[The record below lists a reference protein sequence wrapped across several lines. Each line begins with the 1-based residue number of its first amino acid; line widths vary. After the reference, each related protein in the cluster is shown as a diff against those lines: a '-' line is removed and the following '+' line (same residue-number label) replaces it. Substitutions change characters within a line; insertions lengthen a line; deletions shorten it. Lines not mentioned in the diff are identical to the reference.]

1 MLFHSTVRK
10 ELGRSFG
17 ATLVVL
23 VTIITTMMLIR
34 ALSQA
39 SFGVFNPQDVM
50 LVMAYSVMGHMPTI
64 LTLSLFIGVVSTL
77 SRMYRDSEMVIWFAS
92 GRGLSAFVSPLLQFA
107 WPIVLIIGALAL
119 VVWPW
124 SNQQTYALKD
134 RYERRGDL
142 ERVAPGQFQ
151 ENASG
156 SRVFFIDKDSPDA
169 QTGSNVFISS
179 KDQGKESMTS
189 ARSGVVQ
196 MQNGERFLIL
206 KNGQRIEKNADGKD
220 LKISQF
226 EEYGT
231 SMGNAATEAL
241 DARPVRNLGS
251 WLLWRSGAPVQLG
264 ELAWRLGLA
273 IAAFN
278 LVLIALSV
286 SAFNP
291 RAARSMSLAM
301 ALLAFVVYYNMLNLG
316 YGWIGSQKA
325 SFAGFLLMLH
335 GSVFVLALLWLG
347 VKHNNVPIWGVWNLR
362 RVLGKSA
369 AQSTTKATTKAAR
382 LGDPP

>member
-17 ATLVVL
+17 ATVVVL

-39 SFGVFNPQDVM
+39 TFGVFNPQDVM

-64 LTLSLFIGVVSTL
+64 LTLSLFISVVSTL

-92 GRGLSAFVSPLLQFA
+92 GRGLSAFLSPLLQFA
-107 WPIVLIIGALAL
+107 WPIVAVIGALAL
-119 VVWPW
+119 VIWPW
-124 SNQQTYALKD
+124 YNQQTYELKD

-179 KDQGKESMTS
+179 QERGKESMTS
-189 ARSGVVQ
+189 ARSGQVQ
-196 MQNGERFLIL
+196 LQNGERFLIL
-206 KNGQRIEKNADGKD
+206 KNGQRIEKNVDNQD
-220 LKISQF
+220 LKVSQF

-231 SMGNAATEAL
+231 SIGSAAAQAL
-241 DARPVRNLGS
+241 DARPVRNVGS
-251 WLLWRSGAPVQLG
+251 WLLWTGASPVQLG

-273 IAAFN
+273 FAAFN

-291 RAARSMSLAM
+291 RAGRSASLVM

-335 GSVFVLALLWLG
+335 GSVFVLGLLWLAL
-347 VKHNNVPIWGVWNLR
+347 KHNNVPLWGAWNLR
-362 RVLGKSA
+362 RVFGKTSA
-369 AQSTTKATTKAAR
+369 QRAK
-382 LGDPP
+382 P

>member
-34 ALSQA
+34 ALAQA
-39 SFGVFNPQDVM
+39 SFGVFNPQDVL

-64 LTLSLFIGVVSTL
+64 LTLSLFIAVVSTL

-92 GRGLSAFVSPLLQFA
+92 GRGLSAFLSPLLQFA
-107 WPIVLIIGALAL
+107 WPIVLVIGTLAL
-119 VVWPW
+119 VIWPW
-124 SNQQTYALKD
+124 SNQQTYQLKD

-179 KDQGKESMTS
+179 NERGKESMTS
-189 ARSGVVQ
+189 ARSGQVQ
-196 MQNGERFLIL
+196 LQNGERFLIL
-206 KNGQRIEKNADGKD
+206 KNGQRIEKSLDSQD
-220 LKISQF
+220 LKVSQF

-231 SMGNAATEAL
+231 SMGSAAAQAL
-241 DARPVRNLGS
+241 DARPLRNLNSWQLWVGS
-251 WLLWRSGAPVQLG
+251 SPMQLG

-291 RAARSMSLAM
+291 RAGRSASLVM
-301 ALLAFVVYYNMLNLG
+301 ALLSFVVYYNMLNLG
-316 YGWIGSQKA
+316 FGWIGSQKA

-335 GSVFVLALLWLG
+335 GGVFVIGLLWLAL
-347 VKHNNVPIWGVWNLR
+347 KHNNVPLWGAWNLR
-362 RVLGKSA
+362 RVFGKAVS
-369 AQSTTKATTKAAR
+369 QRPT
-382 LGDPP
+382 P

>member
-64 LTLSLFIGVVSTL
+64 LTLSLFIAVVSTL

-92 GRGLSAFVSPLLQFA
+92 GRGLSAFLSPLMQFA
-107 WPIVLIIGALAL
+107 WPIVLVIGALAL
-119 VVWPW
+119 VIWPW
-124 SNQQTYALKD
+124 SNQQTFELKD

-179 KDQGKESMTS
+179 NERGKEAITT
-189 ARSGVVQ
+189 ARSGQVQ
-196 MQNGERFLIL
+196 MQNGERFLVL
-206 KNGQRIEKNADGKD
+206 KNGQRLEKSSDSQD

-226 EEYGT
+226 EEYAT
-231 SMGNAATEAL
+231 SMGSVGTQAL
-241 DARPVRNLGS
+241 DARPLRNVGS
-251 WLLWRSGAPVQLG
+251 WQLWTGAAPLQLG

-273 IAAFN
+273 LAASN

-291 RAARSMSLAM
+291 RAGRSANLVM

-316 YGWIGSQKA
+316 YDWIGSQKA
-325 SFAGFLLMLH
+325 TFAGFLLLLH
-335 GSVFVLALLWLG
+335 GSVFVLGLLWLA
-347 VKHNNVPIWGVWNLR
+347 VKHNNVPLWGIWDLR
-362 RVLGKSA
+362 RVFGKNASGAGKSASGAGKSA
-369 AQSTTKATTKAAR
+369 A
-382 LGDPP
+382 P